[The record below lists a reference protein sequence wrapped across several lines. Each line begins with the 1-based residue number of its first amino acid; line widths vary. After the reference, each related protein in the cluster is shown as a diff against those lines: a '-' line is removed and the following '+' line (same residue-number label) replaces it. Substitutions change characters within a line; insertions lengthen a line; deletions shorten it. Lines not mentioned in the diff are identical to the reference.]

1 MPEPKTGNHNQEFPD
16 QWYSKLKAF
25 SLSLMEGIVQFY
37 DKTINITTPE
47 IILTESSLKT
57 IA

>member
-1 MPEPKTGNHNQEFPD
+1 MPEPETGNHNQEFPD

-25 SLSLMEGIVQFY
+25 SLSLMEGIVQFC
-37 DKTINITTPE
+37 DKTINITPE
-47 IILTESSLKT
+47 IIATESSLKT